1 MIMAER
7 KVDCVVDRV
16 EDGVMVLV
24 PDSGDKVIEVPSKL
38 FPVFKENEGCTVFL
52 EGEKI
57 IKIIRREVSTD
68 NKDRLKKLFN
78 KNK

>member
-1 MIMAER
+1 MAER

-24 PDSGDKVIEVPSKL
+24 SDSGDKVIEVPSKL
-38 FPVFKENEGCTVFL
+38 FPDFKENEGCTVLL